1 VTIGIEEN
9 LSSKTIAFTEY
20 TGYSA
25 DYDKTNYRLGLNFEY
40 GLKNAF
46 SINSAFNY
54 SNKDYTGTYYCAV
67 CDFAFPPS
75 PENIDFR
82 FLEIPLTLRY
92 YFFPNKTRIFTEL
105 GLNNHIVLTNAIT
118 DKSYGLGIKFGG
130 GIEYNLTQNIALQ
143 MLIDYNKGI
152 TNSYDES
159 NFKVD
164 YMAFGIGVMKRL

>member
-1 VTIGIEEN
+1 
-9 LSSKTIAFTEY
+9 
-20 TGYSA
+20 
-25 DYDKTNYRLGLNFEY
+25 
-40 GLKNAF
+40 
-46 SINSAFNY
+46 
-54 SNKDYTGTYYCAV
+54 
-67 CDFAFPPS
+67 
-75 PENIDFR
+75 
-82 FLEIPLTLRY
+82 LRY